1 MFNVIESKGA
11 LIKAW
16 NNGVPFEPDIITQ
29 TQKVAELPFVKGVAL
44 MPDCHIGIG
53 CTVGTVIAS
62 EGAVSPAVVGV
73 DIGCGMYAVRT
84 QLTRADIESNLQ
96 EIFQTLGTKIPNGR
110 TNNGGEGDRGAWE
123 NVPEAVHQ
131 CWLANFQTEKATEI
145 FGRHPGAISK
155 NGERQL
161 GTLGTGN
168 HFLEISVDSDDE
180 VWIVLHSGSRGFG
193 NRIGSYFTQLAKELC
208 EKWFIRLPSADL
220 AYLPSGTPEFNDYLK
235 ALSLAQKYAWY
246 NRELM
251 MDTALD
257 VLDTHQGYTALEK
270 PSYVHCHHNYL
281 AMERHLGKNLLIT
294 RKGAVRAEADDY
306 AIIPGSMGART
317 YIAKG
322 LGNRDSFH
330 SCSHGAGRAMSRTKA
345 NATITVEQH
354 VAATEGI
361 VCYKGSEVIDESP
374 AAYKPIEA
382 VMAAQDDLVKPIV
395 ELRQLIC
402 VKGLS

>member
-11 LIKAW
+11 VIKAW
-16 NNGVPFEPDIITQ
+16 NIGVPFEEGAIAL

-44 MPDCHIGIG
+44 MPDCHIGKG
-53 CTVGTVIAS
+53 CTVGTVIAA
-62 EGAVSPAVVGV
+62 EGAISPAVVGV

-84 QLTRADIESNLQ
+84 TLKRSDIENNLQ
-96 EIFQTLGTKIPNGR
+96 EIFKTLSVKIPNGR
-110 TNNGGEGDRGAWE
+110 TNHGGEGDRGAWG
-123 NVPEAVHQ
+123 NIPEVIHNA
-131 CWLANFQTEKATEI
+131 WAANFEGEKAAEV
-145 FGRHPGAISK
+145 FGRHPSALSK
-155 NGERQL
+155 NAEKQL

-168 HFLEISVDSDDE
+168 HFIEISVDTDDE
-180 VWIVLHSGSRGFG
+180 VWVVLHSGSRGFG
-193 NRIGSYFTQLAKELC
+193 NKIGDYFTRLAKDLC
-208 EKWFIRLPSADL
+208 KQWFISLPDPDL
-220 AYLPSGTPEFNDYLK
+220 AYLPSSTPEFADYMK

-251 MDTALD
+251 MDTALS
-257 VLDTHQGYTALEK
+257 VLGTHQGWTDLYK
-270 PSYVHCHHNYL
+270 PSFVHCHHNYL
-281 AMERHLGKNLLIT
+281 ATERHFGKNLMIT
-294 RKGAVRAEADDY
+294 RKGAVRADAEDY

-330 SCSHGAGRAMSRTKA
+330 SCSHGAGRVMSRTKA
-345 NATITVEQH
+345 IQKITVEQH
-354 VAATEGI
+354 INATEGI
-361 VCYKGSEVIDESP
+361 VCYKGAEVIDESP

-382 VMAAQDDLVKPIV
+382 VMAAQSDLVTPVV